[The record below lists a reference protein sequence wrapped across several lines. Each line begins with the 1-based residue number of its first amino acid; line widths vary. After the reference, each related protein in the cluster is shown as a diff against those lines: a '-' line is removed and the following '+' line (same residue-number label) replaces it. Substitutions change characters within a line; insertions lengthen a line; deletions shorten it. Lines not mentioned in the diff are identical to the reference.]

1 VGEDPHLVTPVD
13 ELTRERELRWGI
25 AAERE
30 ERLEDPHILHL
41 SMTKMKKSSA
51 PREDSASR
59 KDSAPRMERSYR
71 MTARADAAAATG
83 ERLLAAAWK
92 HFGTRPY
99 EEVRLREIAADALV
113 TEQTL
118 LARFHSKDELLT
130 AAYRWWA
137 MSEKSRRD
145 AAPVGRFPETV
156 ANVFDHYEAHGTAIL
171 RMLSQEDRIPAV
183 RHLTDRGRDYHRDW
197 ASSGWKT
204 LLAGLRRAS
213 RERRLTALV
222 IATDVLVWKLL
233 RLDMQL
239 SRRQAEATVVEMIES
254 YSGRAA
260 TRSRAQRCSAAH

>member
-1 VGEDPHLVTPVD
+1 
-13 ELTRERELRWGI
+13 
-25 AAERE
+25 
-30 ERLEDPHILHL
+30 
-41 SMTKMKKSSA
+41 MTKMNKSR
-51 PREDSASR
+51 PSR
-59 KDSAPRMERSYR
+59 KERAYR

-92 HFGTRPY
+92 HFGNRPY
-99 EEVRLREIAADALV
+99 EEVRLREIAADARV

-130 AAYRWWA
+130 EAYRWWA

-145 AAPVGRFPETV
+145 AASVGRFPEAV

-183 RHLTDRGRDYHRDW
+183 RYLTDRGRDYHRDW
-197 ASSGWKT
+197 ASRVFQP

-213 RERRLTALV
+213 RERRLTAVV

-239 SRRQAEATVVEMIES
+239 SRPQAEETVVEMIES
-254 YSGRAA
+254 YSR
-260 TRSRAQRCSAAH
+260 RSS

>member
-1 VGEDPHLVTPVD
+1 M
-13 ELTRERELRWGI
+13 
-25 AAERE
+25 A
-30 ERLEDPHILHL
+30 
-41 SMTKMKKSSA
+41 KMKKSST
-51 PREDSASR
+51 PH
-59 KDSAPRMERSYR
+59 KERGYR

-92 HFGTRPY
+92 HFGTRAY

-130 AAYRWWA
+130 EAYRWWA

-145 AAPVGRFPETV
+145 AAPVGRYPDAV

-171 RMLSQEDRIPAV
+171 RMLSQEERIPAV
-183 RHLTDRGRDYHRDW
+183 RHLTGVGRDYHRDW
-197 ASSGWKT
+197 VSRVFQP
-204 LLAGLRRAS
+204 LLAGLRRAP

-233 RLDMQL
+233 RLDMRL
-239 SRRQAEATVVEMIES
+239 SRREAETTVVEMIES
-254 YSGRAA
+254 YVGR
-260 TRSRAQRCSAAH
+260 SS